1 MSLVVQKFGGSS
13 VANAERIHR
22 AARRAIVAQEAGKR
36 VIVVVS
42 AMGDE
47 TDRLLELA
55 RQINANPSRRE
66 LDQLLATGEQVSIA
80 LMAMAIHQAGR
91 EATSLTGGQ
100 IEMRTNRA
108 FGRARIREIA
118 QRERIDKLLDGGHI
132 VIVAG
137 FQGIDEESNVT
148 TLGRGGSD
156 TTAVALAAALGADE
170 CEIYTDVDGI
180 YTADPR
186 IVPNARKL
194 GEIAYDEMLELAAL
208 GAQVMHSRSIELANN
223 YNVVVHVRS
232 SFSDAKGTL
241 IVKET
246 QEMEKVVVRGA
257 ALKKNLARVS
267 LLGAPVGGGLAAGVF
282 AKVAEAG
289 LVVDDIIQNVQHGD
303 GTTNISFTTSADDI
317 AEARSIAQA
326 LARELKFRA
335 VEIDQ
340 EVAKIS
346 VVGIGMR
353 SHTGVA
359 AKMFDTLAAAGVV
372 IENISTSEIVI
383 GCIIRRADG
392 DKALRAVHEA
402 FHLDRDGTVGAG

>member
-1 MSLVVQKFGGSS
+1 MTLIVQKFGGSS

-22 AARRAIVAQEAGKR
+22 AAGRAVAARRAGQR
-36 VIVVVS
+36 VVVVVS

-47 TDRLLELA
+47 TDRLIELA
-55 RQINANPSRRE
+55 HQITPNPSRRE

-80 LMAMAIHQAGR
+80 LMAMAIHRAGC
-91 EATSLTGGQ
+91 EATSLTGAQ
-100 IEMRTNRA
+100 IALRTNRA

-118 QRERIDKLLDGGHI
+118 QRERIDRLLDAGHI

-137 FQGIDEESNVT
+137 FQGVDEESNIT

-156 TTAVALAAALGADE
+156 TTAVALAAALAADA

-186 IVPNARKL
+186 IVPSARRL
-194 GEIAYDEMLELAAL
+194 RTIAYDEMLELAAL
-208 GAQVMHSRSIELANN
+208 GAQVMHSRSIELANH

-232 SFSDAKGTL
+232 SFSEADGTL
-241 IVKET
+241 IVRET

-257 ALKKNLARVS
+257 ALKRDLARIS
-267 LLGAPVGGGLAAGVF
+267 LLGAPASAGLAAAVF
-282 AKVAEAG
+282 ARISEAG

-303 GTTNISFTTSADDI
+303 GTTNISFTIAAEDI
-317 AEARSIAQA
+317 AEARGLASA
-326 LARELKFRA
+326 LAGELRFRA

-340 EVAKIS
+340 EVSKIS

-359 AKMFDTLAAAGVV
+359 AKMFDALAKAGIT

-383 GCIIRRADG
+383 GCIIRRGDG
-392 DKALRAVHEA
+392 ERALRIVHDA
-402 FHLDRDGTVGAG
+402 FNLERPA

>member
-1 MSLVVQKFGGSS
+1 MTLIVQKFGGSS

-22 AARRAIVAQEAGKR
+22 AAGRAVAARRAGQR
-36 VIVVVS
+36 VVVVVS

-47 TDRLLELA
+47 TDRLIELA
-55 RQINANPSRRE
+55 HQITPNPSRRE

-80 LMAMAIHQAGR
+80 LMAMAIHRAGC
-91 EATSLTGGQ
+91 EATSLTGAQ
-100 IEMRTNRA
+100 IALRTNRA

-118 QRERIDKLLDGGHI
+118 QRERIDRLLDAGHI

-137 FQGIDEESNVT
+137 FQGVDEESNIT

-156 TTAVALAAALGADE
+156 TTAVALAAALAADA

-186 IVPNARKL
+186 IVPSARRL
-194 GEIAYDEMLELAAL
+194 RTIAYDEMLELAAL
-208 GAQVMHSRSIELANN
+208 GAQVMHSRSIELANH

-232 SFSDAKGTL
+232 SFSEADGTL
-241 IVKET
+241 IVRET

-257 ALKKNLARVS
+257 ALKRDLARIS
-267 LLGAPVGGGLAAGVF
+267 LLGAPASAGLAA
-282 AKVAEAG
+282 A
-289 LVVDDIIQNVQHGD
+289 DDIIQNVQHGD
-303 GTTNISFTTSADDI
+303 GTTNISFTIAAEDI
-317 AEARSIAQA
+317 AEARGLASA
-326 LARELKFRA
+326 LAGELRFRA

-340 EVAKIS
+340 EVSKIS

-359 AKMFDTLAAAGVV
+359 AKMFDALAKAGIT

-383 GCIIRRADG
+383 GCIIRRGDG
-392 DKALRAVHEA
+392 ERALRIVHDA
-402 FHLDRDGTVGAG
+402 FNLERPA

>member
-22 AARRAIVAQEAGKR
+22 AARRAIAAQSAGKR

-55 RQINANPSRRE
+55 RQINENPSRRE

-100 IEMRTNRA
+100 IAMRTNRA

-282 AKVAEAG
+282 ARVAEAG

-359 AKMFDTLAAAGVV
+359 AKMFDTLAAAGVA

-402 FHLDRDGTVGAG
+402 FHLDRDGTVGG